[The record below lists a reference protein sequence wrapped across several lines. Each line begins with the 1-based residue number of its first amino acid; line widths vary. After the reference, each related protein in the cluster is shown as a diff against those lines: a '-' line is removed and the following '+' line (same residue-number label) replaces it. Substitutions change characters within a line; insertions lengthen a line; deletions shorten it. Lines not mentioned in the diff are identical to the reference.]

1 MKKNR
6 LGNIDQEIEDLDNA
20 FEMNMIDNETYQ
32 QRYQELTALKNAQN
46 SNQSRFETAKES
58 DTKKR
63 MSNDDFNFY
72 SQKNNKPKAK
82 TQTKAK
88 KNAEN
93 NYNCDDK
100 DEIIAQL
107 RKEIKAVQSDSG
119 MVLIPKRKERK
130 AIKRTKANLEAQ
142 KNRKKTP
149 KTEKQS
155 QSEQPKKAKEVSP
168 EKEKEIVKTE
178 SKKQKITEKEG
189 KAVMEFSVVRSFAN
203 SFAVKIGKIMPQ
215 KWADNLLLKIAKANN
230 LKRFSVAKNNG
241 EVVNKIYQYLQN
253 DFEATKNVGDG
264 MAESALKMVREVAK
278 SEFLPLSVQYVKSYL
293 NLTKTKN
300 ENSAAVLL
308 KKIENAKKAK
318 TIKVGDLM
326 YAELNDVEKLLKAN
340 KFILTENL
348 SGIGAKISGLQGFVN
363 GLQGLGMIE
372 SEQEGGYAEKKTLCN
387 LK

>member
-1 MKKNR
+1 MKNR

-32 QRYQELTALKNAQN
+32 QEYKELMAKKNAQN

-119 MVLIPKRKERK
+119 MVLIPKRKERTK
-130 AIKRTKANLEAQ
+130 SIKRTKAKLEAQ

-215 KWADNLLLKIAKANN
+215 RWADNLLLKIAKANN

-253 DFEATKNVGDG
+253 NFEATKNVGDG

-278 SEFLPLSVQYVKSYL
+278 SEFLPLSVRYVKSYL

-300 ENSAAVLL
+300 ENSAAFLL

-318 TIKVGDLM
+318 TIKAGDLM
-326 YAELNDVEKLLKAN
+326 YSQLNDVEKLLKAN